1 MFSIHAYSRLAR
13 LAGLAGLAGL
23 AALLAGAALV
33 AGCAAPS
40 VSARVTS
47 FQQWPDG
54 VAGQTYQFAP
64 ESGQLN
70 NLEYQSYQDM
80 VRAGIGATGLVEA
93 REGRKAR
100 FTVSFRYGSAQTQ
113 VMVRRAYDPY
123 FYGGYGGYYG
133 PRWWGGGVGYWGPEW
148 VDVPTVAYRNSLSL
162 EIRDT
167 ARGGAEVYR
176 STAYI
181 TSGRDDLLG
190 AMPYLVQAIFDNF
203 PGNNGSEREI
213 EYPLG

>member
-1 MFSIHAYSRLAR
+1 HCSGTQMKPSPGAAVEGISGLRPAWRAAVMFSIHAYSRLAR
-13 LAGLAGLAGL
+13 LAGL

-64 ESGQLN
+64 ETGQRN

-93 REGRKAR
+93 REGRNAR
-100 FTVSFRYGSAQTQ
+100 FTVSFRYG
-113 VMVRRAYDPY
+113 
-123 FYGGYGGYYG
+123 
-133 PRWWGGGVGYWGPEW
+133 
-148 VDVPTVAYRNSLSL
+148 
-162 EIRDT
+162 
-167 ARGGAEVYR
+167 
-176 STAYI
+176 
-181 TSGRDDLLG
+181 
-190 AMPYLVQAIFDNF
+190 
-203 PGNNGSEREI
+203 
-213 EYPLG
+213 